1 MFPRLR
7 GQINAE
13 VIAMKEYQGLGD
25 MLKNDPQ
32 VFSYYT
38 SLPKYVRSMIA
49 MRSDDVCSF
58 ETLQN
63 YADNLLKG
71 DG

>member
-1 MFPRLR
+1 
-7 GQINAE
+7 
-13 VIAMKEYQGLGD
+13 MKEYNGLGD
-25 MLKNDPQ
+25 MLKHNPEA
-32 VFSYYT
+32 FSYYT
-38 SLPKYVRSMIA
+38 GLPKYVRSMIA
-49 MRSDDVCSF
+49 MRSDNVCSF